1 MNEVMGQEEKALSN
15 AAELVGS
22 ARGDVTKL
30 CGTMSDRVADM
41 MTGWRGSGAGAFST
55 LMITWNERQETIL
68 KALDNRADRIRAEL
82 DGLAA
87 ALVETEKDN
96 LATDEA
102 ERAAHAGLQARLG

>member
-55 LMITWNERQETIL
+55 LMITWNERQEAIL
-68 KALDNRADRIRAEL
+68 KAL

>member
-68 KALDNRADRIRAEL
+68 KALD
-82 DGLAA
+82 GLAA